1 MKKKIILYIFL
12 SISLIIKS
20 NAQEMPFYKSY
31 FLNNFLLNPA
41 FCGLE
46 EYTPILLIDKHQWFG
61 DEYAPATQLFT
72 ISGKL
77 KKEGYAVSIF
87 NDKAGRFS
95 TQSMQLSYSHH
106 ITLSKKKHFKRKTG
120 KIIRERPEL
129 ALGVTF
135 AAYRLN
141 FDQLG
146 ITTID
151 FDPAVS
157 GKMETSN
164 FPDANFGMYYQKKGG
179 FVSLSAQQLISAR
192 INLYNR
198 DEENN
203 RLQRQYFLF
212 FGKEFNVDK
221 LLNVEPSMM
230 IKTNESKQFEIEIN
244 LKFIYFRDYW
254 FAITYSR
261 DANNLLEQNHLIKMY
276 AGIKIFNSFHAA
288 YAYNHMFN
296 NLQNNTLGTHEFMLR
311 YNLFEEKKGRN
322 FY

>member
-1 MKKKIILYIFL
+1 MSKKIFL
-12 SISLIIKS
+12 SIVLSIALLINSK
-20 NAQEMPFYKSY
+20 AQEMPFYKSY
-31 FLNNFLLNPA
+31 FFNNFLLNPA

-46 EYTPILLIDKHQWFG
+46 EYTPIVLIDRHQWLG

-77 KKEGYAVSIF
+77 KKEGYAISIF
-87 NDKAGRFS
+87 NDKAGSFS

-106 ITLSKKKHFKRKTG
+106 IILGKKKHFKRKTG

-129 ALGVTF
+129 ALGVTL

-146 ITTID
+146 ITTAD
-151 FDPAVS
+151 FDPAIS

-164 FPDANFGMYYQKKGG
+164 FPDANFGIYYQKKGG
-179 FVSLSAQQLISAR
+179 FVSLSAQQLIASK

-203 RLQRQYFLF
+203 RLQRQFFLL

-230 IKTNESKQFEIEIN
+230 IKTNESKQFELNIN
-244 LKFIYFRDYW
+244 LKFIYLRNYW
-254 FAITYSR
+254 LAITYSR
-261 DANNLLEQNHLIKMY
+261 DANNLLDQNHLMKIY
-276 AGIKIFNSFHAA
+276 AGLQIFDSFHIA

-296 NLQNNTLGTHEFMLR
+296 SLQNNTLGTHEFMLR
-311 YNLFEEKKGRN
+311 YNLFEEKKGR
-322 FY
+322 Y